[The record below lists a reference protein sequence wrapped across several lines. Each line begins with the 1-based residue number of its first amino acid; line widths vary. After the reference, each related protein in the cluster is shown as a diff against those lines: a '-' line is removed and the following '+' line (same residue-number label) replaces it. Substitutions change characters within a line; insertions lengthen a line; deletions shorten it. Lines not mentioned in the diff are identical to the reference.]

1 MIKHSVHLFN
11 SLKSEARIQDYLA
24 LCKLKVVAVML
35 ITALVGML
43 LASETVPSISVMSIA
58 LIGIAL
64 VTSSG
69 AAINHVMDQKIDKAM
84 QRTKWRPLPQG
95 KVSSSQALLFAMVIG
110 ATGLYLLIV
119 FINPLTAF
127 LSLISLIG
135 YAFIYTVWLKRA
147 TPQNIVV
154 GGLAGAAPPLLGW
167 TAVSGTVNAD
177 SLLLVL
183 IIFAWTPPH
192 FWALCL
198 ARKKDYAKAK
208 VPMLPITH
216 GEEYTKLHIVL
227 YSVLLV
233 LTTVLPFLTQ
243 MSGLVYLL
251 LVSILNLRFLHWAI
265 KVYKDVKNSQMGMFK
280 YSIKYVM
287 LLFIALL
294 VDHYV
299 SVFIALG

>member
-1 MIKHSVHLFN
+1 MIKHSMHY
-11 SLKSEARIQDYLA
+11 LKGFSSEAKIQDYLA

-43 LASETVPSISVMSIA
+43 LASESLPGLSVMVIA

-95 KVSSSQALLFAMVIG
+95 KVSSSQALLFALTIGVIG
-110 ATGLYLLIV
+110 IYLLAV
-119 FINPLTAF
+119 YINPLTAW
-127 LSLISLIG
+127 LSLFSLIG

-167 TAVSGTVNAD
+167 TSISGTVSAD

-198 ARKKDYAKAK
+198 ARKNDYAKAE

-216 GEEYTKLHIVL
+216 GEGYTKLHIIL

-243 MSGLVYLL
+243 MSGVVYLL
-251 LVSILNLRFLHWAI
+251 LVSLLNIRFLHWAL

-280 YSIKYVM
+280 YSIKYLM
-287 LLFIALL
+287 LLFLALL
-294 VDHYV
+294 ADHYV
-299 SVFIALG
+299 SLFISLG

>member
-1 MIKHSVHLFN
+1 MIRPPATIKPFTTQT
-11 SLKSEARIQDYLA
+11 KIADYLA

-35 ITALVGML
+35 ITSLVGML
-43 LASETVPSISVMSIA
+43 LASDSFPSLWTVAIG
-58 LIGIAL
+58 LTGIAL
-64 VTSSG
+64 VTSAG
-69 AAINHVMDQKIDKAM
+69 AAINHVMDEKIDSAM
-84 QRTKWRPLPQG
+84 QRTKMRPLPQG
-95 KVSSSQALLFAMVIG
+95 KVSATQAMLFALIIG
-110 ATGLYLLIV
+110 ATGIYLLGAY
-119 FINPLTAF
+119 INAITAWLTMF
-127 LSLISLIG
+127 SLIG

-167 TAVSGTVNAD
+167 TAVSGEITSD

-198 ARKKDYAKAK
+198 ARKKDYAKADI
-208 VPMLPITH
+208 PMLPITH
-216 GEEYTKLHIVL
+216 GDRYTKLHIVL

-243 MSGLVYLL
+243 MAGVVYLAMVPL
-251 LVSILNLRFLHWAI
+251 LNIRFLQWAVR
-265 KVYKDVKNSQMGMFK
+265 VYCDVQNSQMAMFK

-287 LLFIALL
+287 LLFLALL
-294 VDHYV
+294 IDHYA
-299 SVFIALG
+299 SLFIG

>member
-43 LASETVPSISVMSIA
+43 LASEAIPSISVMSIA

-110 ATGLYLLIV
+110 VTGLYLLTV

-135 YAFIYTVWLKRA
+135 YAFVYTVWLKRA

-167 TAVSGTVNAD
+167 TSISGVISAD

-198 ARKKDYAKAK
+198 ARKNDYAKAK

-251 LVSILNLRFLHWAI
+251 LVSILNLRFLHWAL

-287 LLFIALL
+287 LLFFALL

-299 SVFIALG
+299 SVYIALG

>member
-1 MIKHSVHLFN
+1 MKYPLLFM
-11 SLKSEARIQDYLA
+11 KKFKTQATIQDYLA

-35 ITALVGML
+35 ITSLVGML
-43 LASETVPSISVMSIA
+43 LASSEFPALSTMFIA
-58 LIGIAL
+58 LLGIAL

-69 AAINHVMDQKIDKAM
+69 AAINHVMDQKIDSAM

-95 KVSSSQALLFAMVIG
+95 KVSGHQALLFALIIG
-110 ATGLYLLIV
+110 LIGLYLLAV
-119 FINPLTAF
+119 FINPLTAW
-127 LSLISLIG
+127 LSLFSLIG

-154 GGLAGAAPPLLGW
+154 GGLAGAAPSLLGW
-167 TAVSGTVNAD
+167 TAISASVTAD

-198 ARKKDYAKAK
+198 ARKKDYAKAA

-216 GEEYTKLHIVL
+216 GERYTKLHIIL

-243 MSGLVYLL
+243 MSGVVYLL
-251 LVSILNLRFLHWAI
+251 LVTLLNIRFLHWSI
-265 KVYKDVKNSQMGMFK
+265 KVYCDVKNSQMGMFR
-280 YSIKYVM
+280 YSISYLM
-287 LLFIALL
+287 LLFLALL
-294 VDHYV
+294 VDHYF
-299 SVFIALG
+299 SLYIG